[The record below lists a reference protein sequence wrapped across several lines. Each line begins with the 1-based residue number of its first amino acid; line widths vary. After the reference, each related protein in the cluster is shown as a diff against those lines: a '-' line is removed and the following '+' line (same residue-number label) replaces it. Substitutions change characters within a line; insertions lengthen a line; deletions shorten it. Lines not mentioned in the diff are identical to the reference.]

1 MDNHTDQGPHVDNSG
16 SSWGPKPSLL
26 AIGAALTLCAAAATA
41 WFVIDADPQSALL
54 LGVFTAVAAVAT
66 GYGLLVRPRLRA
78 DADGVHVR
86 SLAGTDYAPWRA
98 VHARLVTTRRLGRD
112 GTTLELEF
120 DDVSEESR
128 LVVLGWLDLGADPDD
143 VLADLDRLRPS

>member
-1 MDNHTDQGPHVDNSG
+1 MGG
-16 SSWGPKPSLL
+16 
-26 AIGAALTLCAAAATA
+26 ALTLCAAAATA
-41 WFVIDADPQSALL
+41 WFATTADAQGALL

-66 GYGLLVRPRLRA
+66 GYGLLIRPRLRV

-86 SLAGTDYAPWRA
+86 SLAGTDFAPWRA

-120 DDVSEESR
+120 DDVSGEPR

>member
-1 MDNHTDQGPHVDNSG
+1 MGG
-16 SSWGPKPSLL
+16 
-26 AIGAALTLCAAAATA
+26 ALTLCAAAATA
-41 WFVIDADPQSALL
+41 WFATTADPQSALL

-78 DADGVHVR
+78 DADGVQVR
-86 SLAGTDYAPWRA
+86 SLAGTNFAPWRA
-98 VHARLVTTRRLGRD
+98 VHAHLVTTRRLGRD

-120 DDVSEESR
+120 DDVSEEPR
-128 LVVLGWLDLGADPDD
+128 LVVLSWLDLGADPDD

>member
-1 MDNHTDQGPHVDNSG
+1 MDNSG

-26 AIGAALTLCAAAATA
+26 AIGGALTLCAAAATA
-41 WFVIDADPQSALL
+41 WFTTTDDPQSALL

-86 SLAGTDYAPWRA
+86 TLAGTDSAPWHA
-98 VHARLVTTRRLGRD
+98 VQTRLVTTRRLGRD

-120 DDVSEESR
+120 DDASEEPR
-128 LVVLGWLDLGADPDD
+128 LVVLGWLDLGVDPDD
-143 VLADLDRLRPS
+143 VLDDLDRLRPS